1 MATFLLIGAYA
12 HDCLGVERL
21 PEKDSEFVLTND
33 FADSTGY
40 YMMPVLLSSRS
51 HRHGCCRRRDRLGG
65 RDLGTDSSPAGM
77 SSWVLAVPLAYL
89 AFDLAEDGLLM
100 LVLGK
105 WIGAATVSGI
115 LPLLT
120 KAKIVTFVGAWVV
133 AIGTGALANR
143 RVLYALLAK
152 MA

>member
-1 MATFLLIGAYA
+1 
-12 HDCLGVERL
+12 
-21 PEKDSEFVLTND
+21 
-33 FADSTGY
+33 
-40 YMMPVLLSSRS
+40 MMPVLFPL
-51 HRHGCCRRRDRLGG
+51 
-65 RDLGTDSSPAGM
+65 DLIVMVVVAGATAWAAATWGPQF
-77 SSWVLAVPLAYL
+77 SGWHVGWFLAVLLAYL

-115 LPLLT
+115 LSLVT

-152 MA
+152 IV